1 MRREGGGGSFER
13 AAMSDDQLPPDSQPP
28 EDKVVQFTPASD
40 AAGANDVD
48 GGEKKSRR
56 GRATKKK
63 KGEAA
68 TFEPGGAA
76 KPERFDAARIAEE
89 LGIYWEVQ
97 GGDSFW
103 VSDANGWAKWP
114 KEALLDLCMDS
125 SAKVA
130 RRKRDEEFMSEAAR
144 LLVHVRKNRR
154 VEGVI
159 SGLSGYPAGVHHLP
173 GGERFIVARSLQ
185 PVQPVA
191 GDWSLVKELIEG
203 RLDLT
208 RDEVVA
214 VPSDNDGAS
223 DEEIEAARA
232 ALRGDLR
239 ARNPVQD
246 QVLYFHAFHQTIMR
260 SMLYG
265 KPGSWTQRPLLVLA
279 GATGTGKSRLQEMI
293 TNRLLGG
300 ASADPKTWL
309 AGEDNFNND
318 MVKAPHLMMGELDQV
333 SQKMTD
339 RLAFKEK
346 IKTVLANEGMRA
358 RLMRTDPVTVRP
370 FWVLTLSMNNHPD
383 NLRSFPPLTS
393 DFRDKVI
400 MLLVRQAP
408 LPMPTRTD
416 EDKERFNAAVT
427 AQLPAYVHWL
437 LNDFEIP
444 AELLKDENGG
454 DATRFGCRSFQH
466 PSLAQAL
473 FEDRP
478 EAELLQMI
486 DEACFGKMET
496 KLWDLKSDH
505 KKIGEAWRGSSSELE
520 SLLSDE
526 VNDFPCTLG
535 KQARRLFAKND
546 CGRMMGRLA
555 EDRKDRVADG
565 RTGNKRG
572 WLILPPR

>member
-1 MRREGGGGSFER
+1 
-13 AAMSDDQLPPDSQPP
+13 MSDDQLPPEKPDAQPP
-28 EDKVVQFTPASD
+28 VDPPPPENVVAFTPASD
-40 AAGANDVD
+40 APAGNDVPA
-48 GGEKKSRR
+48 GEKKSRR
-56 GRATKKK
+56 GKAKKTK

-68 TFEPGGAA
+68 EFEPGGAA
-76 KPERFDAARIAEE
+76 KPESFDPERIAEQ

-103 VSDANGWAKWP
+103 VSDANGWSKWP
-114 KEALLDLCMDS
+114 KEALLDLCMES
-125 SAKVA
+125 TAKVA
-130 RRKRDEEFMSEAAR
+130 RKKRDGEFMPEASR

-154 VEGVI
+154 VDGYI
-159 SGLSGYPAGVHHLP
+159 SGLSGYPAGVHQLP
-173 GGERFIVARSLQ
+173 GGERFIVGRSPN
-185 PVQPVA
+185 PVQPVE

-203 RLDLT
+203 RLDHW

-214 VPSDNDGAS
+214 VPSDNDGAT

-232 ALRGDLR
+232 VQRGELR
-239 ARNPVQD
+239 ARNKVAD
-246 QVLYFHAFHQTIMR
+246 QVLYFHAFHQTVMR
-260 SMLYG
+260 SILYG

-279 GATGTGKSRLQEMI
+279 GPTGTGKSRLQEMI

-309 AGEDNFNND
+309 AGEDNFNQD
-318 MVKAPHLMMGELDQV
+318 MVKAPHLKMGELDQV

-339 RLAFKEK
+339 RLEFKEK
-346 IKTVLANEGMRA
+346 IKTVLANEGVRA
-358 RLMRTDPVTVRP
+358 RLMRTDPVTITP

-416 EDKERFNAAVT
+416 QEKEAFNAAVT

-437 LNDFEIP
+437 MKDFEIP
-444 AELLKDENGG
+444 PELLVDENGR

-478 EAELLQMI
+478 EAELLQII
-486 DEACFGKMET
+486 DEARFGKMDT

-505 KKIGEAWRGSSSELE
+505 RTIGEAWRGSSMELE
-520 SLLSDE
+520 RLLSDE
-526 VNDFPCTLG
+526 VHDFPCTAS
-535 KQARRLFAKND
+535 KEAKRLFLRND
-546 CGRMMGRLA
+546 CGRMLGRLA
-555 EDRKDRVADG
+555 EDRRDRVSEA
-565 RTGNKRG
+565 RTGSKRG
-572 WLILPPR
+572 WLILPPQ